1 MRRNKKL
8 ALPKLAVFDM
18 DGLLFDTE
26 TLFKR
31 NKAVVMKKYGY
42 ELTDADY
49 EKTLGICGQRLTEV
63 LDELYGPEYPAADIS
78 RETRALVTE
87 EIMENGPPVM
97 EGIPELLEWL
107 KGKKI
112 PCCVASSTQTL
123 IVRSYLERGGLMK
136 YFSCVIGGDQV
147 SASKPDPEIFLT
159 SCVRM
164 NVRPADALVFEDSQ
178 NGVLAALNGGIPVL
192 CIPDLAVPEEA
203 VLEKAAAVVRSARE
217 VPALFE
223 N

>member
-1 MRRNKKL
+1 
-8 ALPKLAVFDM
+8 
-18 DGLLFDTE
+18 
-26 TLFKR
+26 
-31 NKAVVMKKYGY
+31 
-42 ELTDADY
+42 
-49 EKTLGICGQRLTEV
+49 
-63 LDELYGPEYPAADIS
+63 
-78 RETRALVTE
+78 
-87 EIMENGPPVM
+87 
-97 EGIPELLEWL
+97 
-107 KGKKI
+107 
-112 PCCVASSTQTL
+112 
-123 IVRSYLERGGLMK
+123 MK

>member
-8 ALPKLAVFDM
+8 TLPKLAVFDM

-112 PCCVASSTQTL
+112 PCCVASSTQTP

-136 YFSCVIGGDQV
+136 YFSSVIGGDQV
-147 SASKPDPEIFLT
+147 SASKPDPEIFLA
-159 SCVRM
+159 SCARL
-164 NVRPADALVFEDSQ
+164 NVRPEDALVFEDSQ
-178 NGVLAALNGGIPVL
+178 NGVLAALNGGIPVV
-192 CIPDLAVPEEA
+192 CIPDLTVPEEA